1 MQKQIHLIVILI
13 VLLSLGGLTAG
24 CGNND
29 QFEAVAKTMSV
40 LTQAALAGPAVT
52 DTPAP
57 TFTPTETLPPT
68 ETPTITITPTP
79 DFTDFT
85 KVTPAAATVNTGSWQ
100 GVNFKFVKYEVS
112 ESTKPMDPH
121 STTGQETQY
130 GRGKKTANLYFM
142 TDTSEMYKKV
152 INANTYVI
160 VTFSDGTNLKV
171 YDGWE
176 KNGGLLKG
184 YYASEKK
191 DTVGEV
197 DFAFGIPK
205 DGMDIVELKIAENA
219 EKKDKAV
226 TLFQK

>member
-1 MQKQIHLIVILI
+1 MQKQIQISLILL
-13 VLLSLGGLTAG
+13 VLLSLSGLTAG

-29 QFEAVAKTMSV
+29 QFEAVAKTMAV
-40 LTQAALAGPAVT
+40 LTQAAMAAPAET

-68 ETPTITITPTP
+68 QTPTITITPTP

-85 KVTPAAATVNTGSWQ
+85 RVTPAAATVNTGIWQ
-100 GVNFKFVKYEVS
+100 GINFKFVKNEIS
-112 ESTKPMDPH
+112 ETTKPMDPN
-121 STTGQETQY
+121 STTGQEAQY

-152 INANTYVI
+152 INSTTFVI
-160 VTFSDGTNLKV
+160 VTFSDGTTQKV
-171 YDGWE
+171 YEGWE
-176 KNGGLLKG
+176 KNGGMLKG
-184 YYASEKK
+184 YYASEKS

-197 DFAFGIPK
+197 DFSFGLPQE
-205 DGMDIVELKIAENA
+205 GMEVVELKIAENA

-226 TLFQK
+226 TIYQK